1 MKVLWSP
8 ICYEIEGSYFRG
20 KIWVLYEL
28 KTKTSG
34 KGYSFE
40 ITVLL
45 ISVKTLTSGISTHT
59 TANVSLMLSVAI

>member
-1 MKVLWSP
+1 MKVIWSP
-8 ICYEIEGSYFRG
+8 IYEIERSYFKG
-20 KIWVLYEL
+20 KIWVLYKL

-40 ITVLL
+40 IIVLL
-45 ISVKTLTSGISTHT
+45 ISVKTLTSGISTHP